1 MTLVM
6 AIDLSCQG
14 HSLIRTPNRDRI
26 AAEGQR
32 WTTFYASSP
41 LRNPCRIAL
50 TDWTVAHLDSRM
62 RFQQVG

>member
-14 HSLIRTPNRDRI
+14 HSLIRTPNLDRI

-62 RFQQVG
+62 RSQQMG

>member
-41 LRNPCRIAL
+41 LRNPCRTAL
-50 TDWTVAHLDSRM
+50 MTGRLPIWIH
-62 RFQQVG
+62 G